1 MTTITGKYGV
11 GSSETLAGT
20 AADDLFD
27 SKGGDDRIDGGAGTD
42 TAVFFDSKS
51 NFTITTL
58 LRNHAHYCP
67 TGGRFSVL
75 RSVLLSRRR
84 GTD

>member
-1 MTTITGKYGV
+1 MTTITGKYEV

-42 TAVFFDSKS
+42 TAVFL
-51 NFTITTL
+51 IP
-58 LRNHAHYCP
+58 RAI
-67 TGGRFSVL
+67 
-75 RSVLLSRRR
+75 SR
-84 GTD
+84 